1 MKDKHDQFFKH
12 VFKDPENTRSF
23 IKDYLPARVSKE
35 LDLSSVQVHD
45 PGSNSEEETEYISD
59 IVVSCKTRNGKPADL
74 YFLFEHKSYKD
85 KHIYLQLLRYLYEA
99 WSTDYRRKREYRVI
113 IPVVFYHGKS
123 EWNLSV
129 HFIDNFEVSEDLKAF
144 MLDFSY
150 LLFDTNKWHPDLKK
164 PETDNIYLLCSM
176 MLMKMAYHNDW
187 EGVKSILQLMDEKGL
202 LSDRQRVIFIFKYI
216 VYTQE
221 VDKESFID
229 LLKGY
234 DEGGDIMPVADLI
247 REEGRKEGIQ
257 IGEQRGEQRG
267 KLKGEIKRLQ
277 ETLIK
282 LIGKK
287 YGITESEKDF
297 IKSVTDLDKLDKA
310 TEAILSEDNKEKLL
324 SLLK

>member
-23 IKDYLPARVSKE
+23 IKDYLPAKVNKE

-59 IVVSCKTRNGKPADL
+59 IVVSCKTKNGKPAEL

-99 WSTDYRRKREYRVI
+99 WSTDYRRKREYRVV

-123 EWNLSV
+123 EWNLPV
-129 HFIDNFEVSEDLKAF
+129 HFIDNFDVNENLKAF

-150 LLFDTNKWHPDLKK
+150 LLFDTNKWDSDINN
-164 PETDNIYLLCSM
+164 PETDNIYLLCAM
-176 MLMKMAYHNDW
+176 MLMKMRNHNDW
-187 EGVKSILQLMDEKGL
+187 DGVKSILRLMREKGL
-202 LSDRQRVIFIFKYI
+202 LADRQRVIFIFKYI

-229 LLKGY
+229 LLKEY

-247 REEGRKEGIQ
+247 REEGIQ
-257 IGEQRGEQRG
+257 IGEQRG
-267 KLKGEIKRLQ
+267 KIVSKQ

-287 YGITESEKDF
+287 CGITESEKDF

-310 TEAILSEDNKEKLL
+310 TEAILFEDNKEKLL
-324 SLLK
+324 DLLK

>member
-23 IKDYLPARVSKE
+23 IKDYLPAKVSKE

-59 IVVSCKTRNGKPADL
+59 IVVSCKTKNGKPADL

-85 KHIYLQLLRYLYEA
+85 KHIYLQLLRYLYES
-99 WSTDYRRKREYRVI
+99 WSTDYRRKKEYRVI

-123 EWNLSV
+123 EWNLPV
-129 HFIDNFEVSEDLKAF
+129 HFIDNFEVSENLKAF

-150 LLFDTNKWHPDLKK
+150 LLFDTNKWHPDISN
-164 PETDNIYLLCSM
+164 PETDNIYLLCAM
-176 MLMKMAYHNDW
+176 MLMKMSYHNDF

-202 LSDRQRVIFIFKYI
+202 LADRQRVIFIFKYI

-221 VDKESFID
+221 VDKKSFID
-229 LLKGY
+229 LLKEY

-257 IGEQRGEQRG
+257 IGE
-267 KLKGEIKRLQ
+267 LKGKVASKQ

-282 LIGKK
+282 QIHLK
-287 YGITESEKDF
+287 YGITDAEKDF
-297 IKSVTDLDKLDKA
+297 IKSVTNLDKLDKA
-310 TEAILSEDNKEKLL
+310 TEAILSENNKEKLL
-324 SLLK
+324 DLLK